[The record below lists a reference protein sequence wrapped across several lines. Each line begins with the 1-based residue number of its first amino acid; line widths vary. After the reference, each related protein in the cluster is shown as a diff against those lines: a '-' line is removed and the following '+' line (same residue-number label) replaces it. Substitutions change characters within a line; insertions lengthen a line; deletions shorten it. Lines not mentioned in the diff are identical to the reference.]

1 MDATA
6 KTRRRILGCV
16 GAALTAAVAGCETLS
31 DDESTTP
38 TEPEY
43 DHLKANSVYVAD
55 GVDVTVPER
64 IPTVDDTTEADL
76 LLIPADTTV
85 DVAEA
90 IQWLATGRVVALLG
104 DGAQETWLD
113 WIQSEAYEDAFGR
126 RGYAESDPA
135 PDLLVLVPGE
145 TGVTGHN
152 YTWASGYD
160 DRDVLEGVEDA
171 LGHE

>member
-1 MDATA
+1 MDEMAR
-6 KTRRRILGCV
+6 TRRRVLGCA
-16 GAALTAAVAGCETLS
+16 GAALIGALAGCETLS
-31 DDESTTP
+31 ADESTIP
-38 TEPEY
+38 TQPDY
-43 DHLKANSVYVAD
+43 DQLEAISVYVAH
-55 GVDVTVPER
+55 GLDVTVPER
-64 IPTVDDTTEADL
+64 IPIVDDTAAADL
-76 LLIPADTTV
+76 LLLPADTG
-85 DVAEA
+85 AAQA
-90 IQWLATGRVVALLG
+90 IEWLDSGRVVALLG
-104 DGAQETWLD
+104 DGAQETWLH

-135 PDLLVLVPGE
+135 PDLLVLVPSD